1 MKLALGALAAFLGA
15 WLIVNLVGAF
25 IVGAIARA
33 IFPGAQPMS
42 LWATTGLGVLGSLV
56 GGLLVNIAM
65 GLPLFALQ
73 PAGLVGSVIG
83 ALLVM
88 LVAGFSMRSAR
99 A

>member
-1 MKLALGALAAFLGA
+1 MSFLFSLLAMLLFG
-15 WLIVNLVGAF
+15 LV
-25 IVGAIARA
+25 VGAIARA

-42 LWATTGLGVLGSLV
+42 LWATTGLGILGSLV

-73 PAGLVGSVIG
+73 PTGLLGSVVG

-88 LVAGFSMRSAR
+88 LVAGLSMRTAR

>member
-1 MKLALGALAAFLGA
+1 MTFLFSLLAMLLFG
-15 WLIVNLVGAF
+15 LV
-25 IVGAIARA
+25 VGAIARA
-33 IFPGAQPMS
+33 LFPGAQPMS

-65 GLPLFALQ
+65 GLPLLALQ
-73 PAGLVGSVIG
+73 PAGLIGSVIG

-88 LVAGFSMRSAR
+88 VVAGFSTRSVR